1 MFEKPPGVS
10 KATIFTFFFKVCCF
24 SKREFQFNGLGAK
37 WKKDMQK
44 SPLDQWKSLL
54 VGSLISTFLRQR
66 SIFNEWNQDLFKQNK
81 VDAQISD
88 KTKKR

>member
-1 MFEKPPGVS
+1 MFEKPRGEEGHNFY
-10 KATIFTFFFKVCCF
+10 IFFFKVCCF

-37 WKKDMQK
+37 WKKEMQK

-66 SIFNEWNQDLFKQNK
+66 SIFNEWTQDLFKQNK